1 MAERGGRTGPQ
12 AGLARTSG
20 RITAGSR
27 SGTPWGSLPWM
38 LLDIARKRPARPML
52 RHWRD
57 GAWQRLSWGD
67 FALAVA
73 SAAAWLRAAG
83 VSPGDRVLLVSESRP
98 EFNIADCALMAIGAV
113 TVPTYTTN
121 TVADHRHILADSGAR
136 IAIASTAALAARIAA
151 AAPAPL
157 ELLLGFD
164 ALPAPGAA
172 GRVAA
177 WPEVLATPGDLPMLL
192 AEVEL
197 IPPGGWPA

>member
-1 MAERGGRTGPQ
+1 
-12 AGLARTSG
+12 
-20 RITAGSR
+20 
-27 SGTPWGSLPWM
+27 M

-136 IAIASTAALAARIAA
+136 IAIVSTAALAAPHRRGGAGAGSSCWSASMRCPPPAA
-151 AAPAPL
+151 AGA
-157 ELLLGFD
+157 GR
-164 ALPAPGAA
+164 APGP
-172 GRVAA
+172 RC
-177 WPEVLATPGDLPMLL
+177 WRRRATCRCC
-192 AEVEL
+192 
-197 IPPGGWPA
+197 WRRWS